1 MQNKSNKLPYVFVEI
16 DEIEEQDALDPYGQS
31 AAVMGYQPVP
41 RAPFPPNMSGP
52 MFPQMGNPYA
62 PPIGPLAALQ
72 MTPQFQVGPY
82 AKSLDMLDV
91 EPDDDYLDDDYD
103 FDYPE
108 EDEFDSGDERESSQ
122 EPIKSAKAA
131 SEEEALN
138 LETVV
143 IPVFKNADSGQGK
156 GQTTAQAQTI
166 AQVQAA
172 YPQPPILPT
181 MPFMHTLPYAY
192 NPFRTP
198 FVNPM
203 WAQPRISMMGAP
215 EAMRLGAYS
224 MGAQAAMQQ
233 RNQLAANARSQGIQQ
248 NAHPQ
253 NMGQGAQSTM
263 HQQNM
268 SQGAYPH
275 NQQFNRAQ
283 GTNRVASEAS
293 NAGSHQT
300 RISPGSSV
308 LPMEALEAFEGSRS
322 TDVPLPSYAARNIKA
337 ASNGASVAPNMPE
350 TISANHMD
358 AASNEQTI
366 TASTDN
372 VSVSVSVVQP
382 KQSQANGMETASM
395 QTNPAP
401 QPQGQAAAVEHIAQN
416 ASLTGVPTTK
426 GSKAKKKAA
435 APKAPKETFEEM
447 AMREN
452 AEKTHT
458 SLTESDGVD
467 QMGKPLL
474 DTNAIETSDMFSAPA
489 TSMNDSM
496 TGFQFRASRRKHVL
510 MIVFAAL
517 ILAIVIAAVVCVV
530 AVWTGAATITFDESN
545 VPSIQLVQAF
555 EPK

>member
-16 DEIEEQDALDPYGQS
+16 DEVEEQDALDPYGQN

-41 RAPFPPNMSGP
+41 GAPFPPNISGP

-82 AKSLDMLDV
+82 AESLDMLDV
-91 EPDDDYLDDDYD
+91 DPDDDYFDYD
-103 FDYPE
+103 YDSDYLE
-108 EDEFDSGDERESSQ
+108 EDEFDSGDEPE
-122 EPIKSAKAA
+122 
-131 SEEEALN
+131 SEERTAKPVKASGEETLN

-143 IPVFKNADSGQGK
+143 IPVFKNSDSGQGK

-166 AQVQAA
+166 AQAQAA

-181 MPFMHTLPYAY
+181 MPFMQTLPYAY
-192 NPFRTP
+192 NPFRAP

-203 WAQPRISMMGAP
+203 WARPNISMMGAP
-215 EAMRLGAYS
+215 QAMRLGSYS

-233 RNQLAANARSQGIQQ
+233 RNQLAANARSQGMQQ
-248 NAHPQ
+248 NARPQ
-253 NMGQGAQSTM
+253 NMAQGAPSTM

-268 SQGAYPH
+268 SQGAYPQS
-275 NQQFNRAQ
+275 QQFNRAQ
-283 GTNRVASEAS
+283 GANKVASEPS

-300 RISPGSSV
+300 RISPGSPV

-322 TDVPLPSYAARNIKA
+322 TDVPLPSHAARNIKA
-337 ASNGASVAPNMPE
+337 ASNRASMASNMPE
-350 TISANHMD
+350 TISANHMG
-358 AASNEQTI
+358 ASSNEQTI

-382 KQSQANGMETASM
+382 KQSQANGMETAST
-395 QTNPAP
+395 QTKPAP
-401 QPQGQAAAVEHIAQN
+401 QPQGQAAAVEQTAQN
-416 ASLTGVPTTK
+416 GAPTMK
-426 GSKAKKKAA
+426 GPKAKKKAA

-458 SLTESDGVD
+458 SLAESDGVD

-474 DTNAIETSDMFSAPA
+474 DMNAIETSDMFSAPA
-489 TSMNDSM
+489 ASMNDSM

-510 MIVFAAL
+510 MIVLAAL

-530 AVWTGAATITFDESN
+530 AVWTGAATISFDESS
-545 VPSIQLVQAF
+545 VPSIQLTQAF